1 MPFLLIPFCSI
12 LAGLRDDGL
21 IREDPRGAEATVA
34 KVICINQKAEIS
46 RQGPVVRSC
55 SSSSRETLWEKSG
68 REPKNDHGQKGL
80 KLVSSSSGSNVC
92 NRFSL
97 FQKLDR

>member
-34 KVICINQKAEIS
+34 KVICIN
-46 RQGPVVRSC
+46 
-55 SSSSRETLWEKSG
+55 
-68 REPKNDHGQKGL
+68 
-80 KLVSSSSGSNVC
+80 
-92 NRFSL
+92 
-97 FQKLDR
+97 